1 MRSTLATSDPL
12 AFLSYADHIYCTRNP
27 VVKNAYMSMVE
38 QFYCSE
44 KINQLKI
51 HISHKKRSW
60 WWEEE
65 LNSRSQKQSSKNVLQ
80 NDITKINVY
89 YLNFMS
95 TTLLFL

>member
-1 MRSTLATSDPL
+1 
-12 AFLSYADHIYCTRNP
+12 
-27 VVKNAYMSMVE
+27 MVE

-51 HISHKKRSW
+51 QISHKKRSW

-80 NDITKINVY
+80 NDIIKINVY